1 MIPRPQRSVTSI
13 AGFGHSASFESQLL
27 EAAEDEAEAGLAAAA
42 SVDSVLRQWRL
53 LCCGSGK
60 RQGRGNVDRVDYDHM
75 AWIFYGDYFGGW

>member
-42 SVDSVLRQWRL
+42 SVDSVQETQSEAGAVAPTSGEAAALR
-53 LCCGSGK
+53 
-60 RQGRGNVDRVDYDHM
+60 
-75 AWIFYGDYFGGW
+75 